1 MNLRKI
7 APYEI
12 ASGKIALMGKIL
24 LILAFSSHP
33 FILAQAENSSAITPQ
48 VFSSDSENIADKQH
62 QRFALDDVTAILSS
76 KDQQLYREIFILQ
89 ERGKMQQAN
98 VKIKQIENK
107 LLMGYVQYQRYM
119 HPTAYRSKYA
129 ELKQWL
135 RNYADH
141 PGATNI
147 YKMARK
153 RGNPY
158 NLVRPHAP
166 KVPADI
172 KIDSILQ
179 DRFASKQVIKK
190 KKLRWRKT
198 EYSIYR
204 SVNRHVRRESPTVAL
219 NLVMKNRS
227 KMSGH
232 AQALSLAKISKA
244 YFLYGGLDDKAI
256 KTAEMGLKIDKNGD
270 APILLWWLGLSQWRN
285 GDYLKAAHYFR
296 TLAFTNKDTKKDT
309 KKDISDDM
317 VSAAA
322 FWASR
327 AYMQKGFMDEM
338 QEMLEFATD
347 YPFSFYGQ
355 LASEILGYKID
366 YDWNKAGDKVHSRE
380 EFDRFFGY
388 KAAMRALALY
398 QLGDLGRAGKEFR
411 AIVRQLPSEVAIHYI
426 KYMDE
431 SDFASVAFVV
441 GEKLKRQGVR
451 VNAALYPLPLWQPKD
466 GFRLDP
472 ALIFGFIRK
481 ESTFKSNALS
491 VDGASGLMQLMPATA
506 RFVARSRVKQGKLFE
521 PEYNML
527 LGQRYIESLM
537 KERYIARN
545 LLFTTVAYNGG
556 PGNLRKWRRKMD
568 YRDDPLLFMETIP
581 AYESRHFAEA
591 VLLNY
596 WIYADRLGRKNPT
609 RKQLAQG
616 QWPIYQGYDNRPM
629 RDAYVINDV
638 H

>member
-1 MNLRKI
+1 MDLHKI
-7 APYEI
+7 ATYNKI
-12 ASGKIALMGKIL
+12 ASGKIASMVQLVMG
-24 LILAFSSHP
+24 LAFLCHP
-33 FILAQAENSSAITPQ
+33 FIVAQAENQFEITSQQ
-48 VFSSDSENIADKQH
+48 VDKTIKDEADTSH
-62 QRFALDDVTAILSS
+62 QPFALDDVTAIISAE
-76 KDQQLYREIFILQ
+76 DQQLYRDIFNLQ
-89 ERGKMQQAN
+89 ERGKMQKAN

-107 LLMGYVQYQRYM
+107 LLMGYVLYQRYM

-135 RNYADH
+135 RLYADH
-141 PGATNI
+141 PGAANI

-153 RGNPY
+153 RGNRY

-166 KVPADI
+166 KVPDNLR
-172 KIDSILQ
+172 IDSILQ
-179 DRFASKQVIKK
+179 DRFAPEQVVKKQ
-190 KKLRWRKT
+190 KLRWRNT
-198 EYSIYR
+198 EYNVYR
-204 SVNRHVRRESPTVAL
+204 KVVRSVRRESPTYAL
-219 NLVMKNRS
+219 NLVMKNR
-227 KMSGH
+227 KQMSGH

-244 YFLYGGLDDKAI
+244 YFLYGGLDDKVI
-256 KTAEMGLKIDKNGD
+256 QTAEMGLKVDKNGD
-270 APILLWWLGLSQWRN
+270 APILLWWLGLAQWRN
-285 GDYLKAAHYFR
+285 GDYLKAAHHFR
-296 TLAFTNKDTKKDT
+296 TLALTDKNAKNN
-309 KKDISDDM
+309 IGDDM
-317 VSAAA
+317 ASAAA

-338 QEMLEFATD
+338 HEMLELASD
-347 YPFSFYGQ
+347 YPFSLYGQ
-355 LASEILGYKID
+355 LASEILGYQID
-366 YDWNKAGDKVHSRE
+366 YDWNKAGGANHTRE

-398 QLGDLGRAGKEFR
+398 QLGDVGRAGKEFR
-411 AIVRQLPSEVAIHYI
+411 AIIKQLPSEVAIHYI

-431 SDFASVAFVV
+431 SDLASVAFAV
-441 GEKLKRQGVR
+441 GKKLNRQGVR
-451 VNAALYPLPLWQPKD
+451 VNAALYPVPLWQPKD

-472 ALIFGFIRK
+472 ALIFGFIRQ

-491 VDGASGLMQLMPATA
+491 VDGATGLMQIMPATA
-506 RFVARSRVKQGKLFE
+506 RFVARSRVKQDKLFE
-521 PEYNML
+521 PEYNMK

-556 PGNLRKWRRKMD
+556 PGNLLKWRKKMD

-596 WIYADRLGRKNPT
+596 WIYADRLGRTNPT

-616 QWPIYQGYDNRPM
+616 QWPIYQGYDNPPTIEAYAVN
-629 RDAYVINDV
+629 DA